1 MTNLTPERRAELRE
15 LLDSIGYDNS
25 EPLRD
30 WMMGHL
36 SGRTHA
42 AMVDGAVNAL
52 PALLDAADE
61 RDRLAAA
68 VERVRVLHSPG
79 IVFLHAGECGHGDGH
94 TVIEGLDGDPL
105 CFDSPTDERFCVEC
119 AGAWDELPAHP
130 CPTLR
135 ALDGTDEMEQDS
147 EVDH

>member
-1 MTNLTPERRAELRE
+1 MNDPLTPERRAELRE

-52 PALLDAADE
+52 PALLAAADE
-61 RDRLAAA
+61 RDRLRA
-68 VERVRVLHSPG
+68 
-79 IVFLHAGECGHGDGH
+79 
-94 TVIEGLDGDPL
+94 VIERMQALAPVDVSDWDEDDPL
-105 CFDSPTDERFCVEC
+105 MVC
-119 AGAWDELPAHP
+119 AADLH
-130 CPTLR
+130 R
-135 ALDGTDEMEQDS
+135 ALDG
-147 EVDH
+147 

>member
-1 MTNLTPERRAELRE
+1 MADRLTSERRAELRE

-52 PALLDAADE
+52 PALLDVADE

-68 VERVRVLHSPG
+68 VERVQA
-79 IVFLHAGECGHGDGH
+79 LHAPEPFEMPNGEVWYRCGRCQHA
-94 TVIEGLDGDPL
+94 
-105 CFDSPTDERFCVEC
+105 SSR
-119 AGAWDELPAHP
+119 P
-130 CPTLR
+130 CPTRR
-135 ALDGTDEMEQDS
+135 ALDGTDE
-147 EVDH
+147 